1 MPSTVTISAMPLLPF
16 LTVITYLCFVG
27 LTTGSWLGLTT
38 VLVPMLLFL
47 PGFLFVPVVEA
58 LVPATVPSD
67 EDSDS
72 EPSEV
77 SSAPTSTTASLLP
90 PVVVPLSSLSVFLQA
105 AKAKMVA
112 KTRSSAKILFIFFP
126 PKKVLS
132 GFLNTAHF
140 SFTRRFFGYY
150 IKEGVHSQDL
160 R

>member
-1 MPSTVTISAMPLLPF
+1 MPLEF
-16 LTVITYLCFVG
+16 LFSTTIVYLCFVG
-27 LTTGSWLGLTT
+27 LIVGLWLGLTT

-47 PGFLFVPVVEA
+47 PGVLFVPVVEA
-58 LVPATVPSD
+58 LVPSVLSS
-67 EDSDS
+67 EDS

-77 SSAPTSTTASLLP
+77 SSALTSTTASLLP

-140 SFTRRFFGYY
+140 FFARHFFRYY